1 MCIANSP
8 CAIPQGKRRFEVF
21 MQIFFQFETL
31 EKKLKVK
38 FKDPALLAL
47 AFVHRSFWNENQ
59 ERVIDHNERLEFLG
73 DSVLSLII
81 ANYLFREHP
90 RLDEGALSKL
100 RSQLVDAPACANY
113 VQKLGIEEFLLLG
126 KGEQMNRGKGRESIL
141 ADLFEALI
149 GAFYLDQGLEK
160 VTTFFFSHF
169 KADVD
174 QQVATPF
181 RNWKAELQDWAQKKY
196 QLTPDYRVLEESGP
210 AHKRLFRVG
219 VWIQETKWGEGSG
232 TSKKEAQVAAAEN
245 ALLRLASG
253 REK

>member
-1 MCIANSP
+1 
-8 CAIPQGKRRFEVF
+8 
-21 MQIFFQFETL
+21 MQNFFQIETV

-38 FKDPALLAL
+38 FKDPSLLTL

-59 ERVIDHNERLEFLG
+59 ELVIDHNERLEFLG

-90 RLDEGALSKL
+90 RLDEGSLSKI

-113 VQKLGIEEFLLLG
+113 VQKLGIGEFLLLG

-160 VTTFFFSHF
+160 VASFFFSHF
-169 KADVD
+169 KDNVD
-174 QQVATPF
+174 QLIATPF

-196 QLTPDYRVLEESGP
+196 QQTPDYRVLDESGP
-210 AHKRLFRVG
+210 AHKRVFRVG
-219 VWIQETKWGEGSG
+219 VWIQEKKWGEGSG
-232 TSKKEAQVAAAEN
+232 TSKKEAQIASAEN
-245 ALLRLASG
+245 ALLRLERSG
-253 REK
+253 EK